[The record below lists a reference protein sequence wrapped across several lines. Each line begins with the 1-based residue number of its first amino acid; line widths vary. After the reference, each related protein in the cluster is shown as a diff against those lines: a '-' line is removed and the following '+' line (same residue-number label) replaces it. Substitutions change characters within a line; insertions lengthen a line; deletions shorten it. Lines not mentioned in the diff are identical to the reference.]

1 MKSTNTSFL
10 KFVISD
16 KYNKRLSTI
25 ALALALIQ
33 FIIFKLLYPFP
44 DFFSD
49 SYSYLY
55 AAQANLDVSIWPIGY
70 SKFLRLFHALSH
82 SDTALIAFQY
92 FLLELSAACF
102 FFTILY
108 FYHPSKLNRIIL
120 FFFLFCN
127 PLFLY
132 LSNYVNSDP
141 LFAALSLLWF
151 ANLLWVIHS
160 PKRYLIITQAIL
172 LFFCF
177 TVRNNAYYYPLIA
190 IVAFLLSNFNWK
202 LKATGIVLPF
212 LFIIP
217 FVLYTREAAYKM
229 TGARQFSLFTG
240 WQLANNALYAWEFM
254 DSATNLPSQCIELD
268 KMTRRFYS
276 HVSSTFHRHISDYV
290 GNFFIRRPYSP
301 LKLYMDKHYKVSD
314 NYNYIIAWGK
324 SSAVFAD
331 YGSHLIEHNPGAY
344 FWEFVLP
351 NSKNYF
357 LPPLEKL
364 EIYNEGNDYIDLITM
379 KWFHFRS
386 TDVSSISKSAQG
398 KILYVFPILFMV
410 MNLFI
415 LATLTVSWFQ
425 NKHLAVTPSSKR
437 FLIIA
442 SVFLLAN
449 FGFCLCATVVV
460 LRYQISPMVVCLT
473 FSLLLTQWLDKKAP
487 MSLQRTGILES
498 RQESAPQVKLFH
510 S

>member
-1 MKSTNTSFL
+1 MTPTNSSLF
-10 KFVISD
+10 KFIISD

-70 SKFLRLFHALSH
+70 SKFLRIFHALSH

-151 ANLLWVIHS
+151 ANLLRVIHS

-217 FVLYTREAAYKM
+217 FVLHTRDAAYKM
-229 TGARQFSLFTG
+229 TGTKQFSLFTG

-254 DSATNLPSQCIELD
+254 DSSTALPPQCVELD
-268 KMTRRFYS
+268 KLTRKFYS
-276 HVSSTFHRHISDYV
+276 HQSPTFHREISDYV
-290 GNFFIRRPYSP
+290 GNFFIKMPFSP
-301 LKLYMDKHYKVSD
+301 LKIYMYQHYKISD
-314 NYNYIIAWGK
+314 DYSSVVAWGK
-324 SSAVFAD
+324 ASAVFNN
-331 YGSHLIEHNPGAY
+331 YGTYLASHNPAAY
-344 FWEFVLP
+344 FWEFILP
-351 NSKNYF
+351 NSKNFF

-364 EIYNEGNDYIDLITM
+364 EIYNLGEDHIDPIASR
-379 KWFHFRS
+379 WFHFKS
-386 TDVSSISKSAQG
+386 NKVSSISNDLQG
-398 KILYVFPILFMV
+398 KILYVFPALFMIL
-410 MNLFI
+410 NLYFI
-415 LATLTVSWFQ
+415 GYLIVFGIRNKYRLIEPMVKRSLILSAT
-425 NKHLAVTPSSKR
+425 
-437 FLIIA
+437 
-442 SVFLLAN
+442 FLLAN
-449 FGFCLCATVVV
+449 FGFCICATVIVF
-460 LRYQISPMVVCLT
+460 RYEVFPMISCLV
-473 FSLLLTQWLDKKAP
+473 FGLILTEWVDKKNQP
-487 MSLQRTGILES
+487 QHHVKEMLQTKEKPAALS
-498 RQESAPQVKLFH
+498 KLIH